1 MNRRSAI
8 LGPLALCALAL
19 PGAGRSAQQRYRL
32 DVARST
38 VAFTYTIGDAV
49 NKGQMPVKSADMR
62 LDLDA
67 VPASR
72 VDVVLDASQARAGF
86 FLATQALRD
95 ANVLDTATHPE
106 IRFRS
111 TRITGD
117 LSGAT
122 ITGDLTVRGITRAVT
137 LDAGLYRQRG
147 TQPGDRD
154 NLTVLLTGSV
164 SRSAFGATGYAGL
177 VGDRIGIRILARITK

>member
-1 MNRRSAI
+1 MNRRAAI
-8 LGPLALCALAL
+8 LGPLALCTLAL
-19 PGAGRSAQQRYRL
+19 PGAGHSAQQRYRL
-32 DVARST
+32 DTARST
-38 VAFTYTIGDAV
+38 VAFTYRIGDAA
-49 NKGQMPVKSADMR
+49 NTGQMPVKSADMR
-62 LDLDA
+62 LDLDN

-72 VDVVLDASQARAGF
+72 VDVVLDAAQARAGF

-95 ANVLDTATHPE
+95 ASVLDTVTHPE

-177 VGDRIGIRILARITK
+177 VGDMIGIRIVARITK

>member
-8 LGPLALCALAL
+8 LGQLALCAIAL
-19 PGAGRSAQQRYRL
+19 PGAGHSAPQRYRL
-32 DVARST
+32 DTARST
-38 VAFTYTIGDAV
+38 VAFTYRIGDAV
-49 NKGQMPVKSADMR
+49 NTGQMPVKSADMR
-62 LDLDA
+62 LDLDN

-72 VDVVLDASQARAGF
+72 VDVVLDAGQARAGF

-95 ANVLDTATHPE
+95 ANVLDTDTHPE

-177 VGDRIGIRILARITK
+177 VGDTIGIRIVARITK

>member
-1 MNRRSAI
+1 MNRRFAI
-8 LGPLALCALAL
+8 LGPIALCTFAL
-19 PGAGRSAQQRYRL
+19 PRAGHPAPQRYRL
-32 DVARST
+32 DAARST
-38 VAFTYTIGDAV
+38 VAFSYMIGDTV
-49 NKGQMPVKSADMR
+49 NSGQMPVKSADMR
-62 LDLDA
+62 LDLDN

-72 VDVVLDASQARAGF
+72 VDVVLDAAQARAGF

-95 ANVLDTATHPE
+95 ASVLDTVTHPE

-122 ITGDLTVRGITRAVT
+122 ITGDLTVRGITRVVT

-177 VGDRIGIRILARITK
+177 VGDLIGIRIVARIAK